1 MQYINSDSSLRAA
14 ILQLEARQS
23 EEVKML
29 RAQFCLVY
37 ESVKPINL
45 IKSTFKEA
53 AESLELRE
61 NILNT
66 SVGLSVGYLSKM
78 LFVGMSHNPVKKM
91 LGNVLLFGITN
102 VVAKNPEAVKSLGH
116 RILNLIRSRSRR
128 HSNGPDMK
136 AIEGESSYS

>member
-29 RAQFCLVY
+29 RAQFCLAF

-53 AESLELRE
+53 AESLELKE

-66 SVGLSVGYLSKM
+66 SVGLSAGYLSKK
-78 LFVGMSHNPVKKM
+78 LFVGMSHNPVKKL
-91 LGNVLLFGITN
+91 LGNVLMFGITN
-102 VVAKNPEAVKSLGH
+102 VVAKHPDAIKSLGN
-116 RILNLIRSRSRR
+116 RIINLVRSKSRR
-128 HSNGPDMK
+128 LNNGPGTK
-136 AIEGESSYS
+136 AIERESSY